1 MLLNYPQII
10 VDIYHWIECV
20 FIYKVL
26 YVDINIYLVV
36 NLFTCSYCK
45 KGFTQSH
52 HLKRHL
58 RIHTGVTPY
67 RCRFCERPFKYNTS
81 CRRHER
87 TVHKDVYR
95 PETTEDN
102 INHPDYQKDGN
113 EDGENGD
120 DDEDGDITDNDKE
133 EENESENEEDEE
145 GTVDEI

>member
-1 MLLNYPQII
+1 M
-10 VDIYHWIECV
+10 
-20 FIYKVL
+20 
-26 YVDINIYLVV
+26 V

-95 PETTEDN
+95 PETEEDN
-102 INHPDYQKDGN
+102 INHPDYKKEEGGD
-113 EDGENGD
+113 EDMTDGD
-120 DDEDGDITDNDKE
+120 DHEEDEDMTD
-133 EENESENEEDEE
+133 NEEDEE
-145 GTVDEI
+145 EEGTEDEI